1 MIGME
6 RNPRE
11 CNLRWNKRVKSESKD
26 RWMDGWKERLVVAR
40 GSSIKENEESR
51 RGEGEATRKA
61 ERGAAR
67 ERERDAR

>member
-1 MIGME
+1 
-6 RNPRE
+6 
-11 CNLRWNKRVKSESKD
+11 
-26 RWMDGWKERLVVAR
+26 MDGWKERLVVAR